1 MKRLTRDMKA
11 NGYKNDEP
19 VDAAIVNGKII
30 IIDGHHRAEAAS
42 KAGVK
47 DIPFRIHEVTKEQG
61 DQLLR
66 EAAESKVRY

>member
-1 MKRLTRDMKA
+1 MSGSQVKRLTRDMKA
-11 NGYKNDEP
+11 NGYKNDEL

-47 DIPFRIHEVTKEQG
+47 DIPFIIH
-61 DQLLR
+61 
-66 EAAESKVRY
+66 